1 MSATVVVLLLCVPL
15 VLDLLRAPCYY
26 SVLSLGKLASG
37 HSPGTRRRV
46 PGECS
51 QPIRRRVMQL
61 VQRDVEEEAP
71 PPLWELYTVGKMPE
85 HTSPVQGDDHAS
97 ALQPI
102 VAELN
107 PPLQECFLRGGDVM
121 QIIGFAGGNR
131 AASWRALG

>member
-71 PPLWELYTVGKMPE
+71 PHCGSSTLLARCQNIRLRCRATTMPQHCSPSLPSSILHYRNASCE
-85 HTSPVQGDDHAS
+85 AATSCRSLDSLEAIGP
-97 ALQPI
+97 
-102 VAELN
+102 
-107 PPLQECFLRGGDVM
+107 LRG
-121 QIIGFAGGNR
+121 AH
-131 AASWRALG
+131 